1 MNREKEDDL
10 ERRFVLL
17 DQQLRDILAIEGKSN
32 LGGFSFP
39 FLTGRKS
46 QWLNNENGEPQRSAT
61 RICRRVALINYYR
74 KGICKT
80 AVGDADYISTFHC
93 YCPVRLLAD
102 VFRFDRQRA
111 RVAGIFLSFFFHG
124 ERFTVSFFF

>member
-1 MNREKEDDL
+1 L

-17 DQQLRDILAIEGKSN
+17 DQELRDILAIEGKPN
-32 LGGFSFP
+32 LGRFFSA

-46 QWLNNENGEPQRSAT
+46 RWLNHENGEPQRSAT

-80 AVGDADYISTFHC
+80 AVGGRRLHFYF
-93 YCPVRLLAD
+93 PLLLA
-102 VFRFDRQRA
+102 RA
-111 RVAGIFLSFFFHG
+111 VISGHVPL
-124 ERFTVSFFF
+124 